1 MGWVG
6 IAIIVFIGSLLYL
19 NNHFPI
25 LRIPSLYYNHNNKIS
40 AITTSE
46 IASSF
51 RSPLTQSL
59 PPARPIRIIVAM
71 TGATGAILGI
81 RFLER
86 LREMNVESH
95 LIISRWAI
103 ETIKYETKYTV
114 NDIRALA
121 TRCYP
126 VNDAAAAVS
135 SGSFQTD
142 GMIIVP
148 CSMRTLS
155 AVRTGFA
162 DDLICR
168 AADVTLKEKRKL
180 VLAVRE
186 TPLSCIHLENMLGL
200 ARMGAMIFPPVPAFY
215 TMPESLEDLV
225 TQSAGRML
233 DMFGLDAGNFQRW
246 DGY

>member
-1 MGWVG
+1 MGLLG
-6 IAIIVFIGSLLYL
+6 SIVILVGSLLFL
-19 NNHFPI
+19 AVRFPAFRKPYI
-25 LRIPSLYYNHNNKIS
+25 FHGYFAKSPAINMSKGDNPSKS
-40 AITTSE
+40 
-46 IASSF
+46 
-51 RSPLTQSL
+51 LTKEMQ
-59 PPARPIRIIVAM
+59 PPIRPTRIVVAM

-81 RFLER
+81 RLLER
-86 LREMNVESH
+86 LREMNVETH

-103 ETIKYETKYTV
+103 EAIKYETKYSV
-114 NDIRALA
+114 SDIRALA

-126 VNDAAAAVS
+126 VNNAAAAVS

-180 VLAVRE
+180 VLVVRE
-186 TPLSCIHLENMLGL
+186 TPLSCIHLENMLAL
-200 ARMGAMIFPPVPAFY
+200 ANYGAVIFPPMPAFY
-215 TMPESLEDLV
+215 TMPGSVDDIV
-225 TQSAGRML
+225 TQNVGRML
-233 DMFGLDAGNFQRW
+233 DMFGLDAGNFDRW
-246 DGY
+246 NGF